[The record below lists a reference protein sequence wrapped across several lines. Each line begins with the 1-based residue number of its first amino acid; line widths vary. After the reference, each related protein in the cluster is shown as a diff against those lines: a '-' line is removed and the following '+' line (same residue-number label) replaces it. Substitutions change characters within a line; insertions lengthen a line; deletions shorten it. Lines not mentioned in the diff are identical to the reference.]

1 MSKIFNKLS
10 ISNSSFESEVVIKP
24 SIVKEKKQVDCD
36 NDPYVAMAISML
48 AILSD
53 SPIVIK
59 NAQCVYSINR
69 DFYKMLSKFGVLI
82 DFIYD

>member
-1 MSKIFNKLS
+1 MILFTKLS
-10 ISNSSFESEVVIKP
+10 INNSSFDSEVVITPCK
-24 SIVKEKKQVDCD
+24 VKEKKQVDCE

-48 AILSD
+48 AIMSD
-53 SPIVIK
+53 VPIVIK

-69 DFYKMLSKFGVLI
+69 DFYKMLTKFGVVI